1 MPIKTLAAA
10 LALAAGLMPGFA
22 LAQGCSHDR
31 QANISCAEGQSWDVT
46 QSKCVPVSS

>member
-10 LALAAGLMPGFA
+10 LALAASLAPGLA

-31 QANISCAEGQSWDVT
+31 QANISCAQGQSWDAT
-46 QSKCVPVSS
+46 LMKCVAVNS